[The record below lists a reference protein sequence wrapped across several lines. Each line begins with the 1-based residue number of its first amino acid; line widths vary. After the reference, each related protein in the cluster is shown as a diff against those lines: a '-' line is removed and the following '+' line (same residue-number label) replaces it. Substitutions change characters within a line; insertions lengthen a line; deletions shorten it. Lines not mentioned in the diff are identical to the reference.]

1 MTKIPFGDARNTPQD
16 RIPEHPKTQRKVEFS
31 SFERLDMRVGKIL
44 KVEDHPKADKLLVM
58 TVDIGEEERTI
69 VAGLKGFYSKEEL
82 EGKSAIFVANLEPV
96 SLRGVESN
104 GMIMAA
110 SSKDKKSVKILMADG
125 DLDPGSR
132 VS

>member
-1 MTKIPFGDARNTPQD
+1 MAKVPFEA
-16 RIPEHPKTQRKVEFS
+16 FS
-31 SFERLDMRVGKIL
+31 KLDMMVGKIL
-44 KVEDHPKADKLLVM
+44 KVEDHPNADKLFVM

-69 VAGLKGFYSKEEL
+69 VAGLKGFYSKEDL
-82 EGKSAIFVANLEPV
+82 EGRSAIFVVNLESV

-125 DLDPGSR
+125 DLEAGSR

>member
-1 MTKIPFGDARNTPQD
+1 MSKVPFSD
-16 RIPEHPKTQRKVEFS
+16 
-31 SFERLDMRVGKIL
+31 FERLDMRVGKIL
-44 KVEDHPKADKLLVM
+44 KVEDHPNADKLFVM

-69 VAGLKGFYSKEEL
+69 VAGLKGFYEKEEL
-82 EGKSAIFVANLEPV
+82 EGKSAIFVVNLEPV

-110 SSKDKKSVKILMADG
+110 SNDDKSEVKVLMADG
-125 DLDPGSR
+125 DLEAGSR